1 MEKWKIDRTTIF
13 LYLVFFLFLWDLAYF
28 VGIRNPERFPHP
40 FGVFRMFGD
49 SEFLRGF
56 PNLLRHV
63 IFASVSGGVIG
74 VGIGAIVLRSS
85 RLTQTVLHFLRLGL
99 WLPFFLFFATPDA
112 FALSIAAVMLCSCYH
127 YLAAQIFLGLQGR
140 EVRTYV
146 AREAVLQA
154 LFISL
159 LSQIW
164 LGYWKW
170 FEFAPLN
177 QPATGWGALIAVL
190 SLLFFINWIFRSN
203 FDLTAEQRGIILN
216 KDWNS
221 ASWKSSCAVLLFAV
235 ALLII
240 WQMVVSLRF
249 PRFQSSLLGVVEA
262 GYQLLTYGEIYDDIW
277 VSLLE
282 VFGGMVLGG
291 CVALLVF
298 ALLSTSSVIR
308 NLLFPVLSL
317 SYISPIILWLLAW
330 LMPGWIYP
338 PPGFVFW
345 HKILAVGCLTF
356 FPFVQALWGLREHP
370 WPYRIL
376 LAVDDALPIAF
387 VAMLFAELMAA
398 TAGLGFMMTVA
409 SAKYET
415 DKGLVGFLIILVL
428 LVGLSTTLRLF
439 AKWRGREEALQSLR
453 A

>member
-1 MEKWKIDRTTIF
+1 MAKWKSDRTTIF
-13 LYLVFFLFLWDLAYF
+13 LYVVFFLFLWDLAYF
-28 VGIRNPERFPHP
+28 VGIRNPDRFPHP
-40 FGVFRMFGD
+40 FVVFRMFGD

-56 PNLLRHV
+56 PNMLRHI
-63 IFASVSGGVIG
+63 IFASVLGGVIG
-74 VGIGAIVLRSS
+74 VGIGAIILRSF
-85 RLTQTVLHFLRLGL
+85 RLTQAVLGFLRLGL
-99 WLPFFLFFATPDA
+99 WLPFFLLFATPDA

-140 EVRTYV
+140 EIRTYV

-177 QPATGWGALIAVL
+177 QPATGSGVLIAVL
-190 SLLFFINWIFRSN
+190 SLLFFVNWVFRSN
-203 FDLTAEQRGIILN
+203 FDLIAGQRGIILN

-221 ASWKSSCAVLLFAV
+221 ASWKSFCAVLLFAV
-235 ALLII
+235 AFLII

-262 GYQLLTYGEIYDDIW
+262 GYQLLTYGEIYNDIR

-282 VFGGMVLGG
+282 IFGGMVLGA
-291 CVALLVF
+291 CVAFLVF
-298 ALLSTSSVIR
+298 ALVSTRGVIR
-308 NLLFPVLSL
+308 NALFPVLPL
-317 SYISPIILWLLAW
+317 LYISPIVLWLLGW
-330 LMPGWIYP
+330 LMLPTS
-338 PPGFVFW
+338 FVHFW
-345 HKILAVGCLTF
+345 HKVIAVGLLTF
-356 FPFVQALWGLREHP
+356 FTFIQALWGLRKHP
-370 WPYRIL
+370 WPYRVL
-376 LAVDDALPIAF
+376 LAVDDASPIAF
-387 VAMLFAELMAA
+387 VAMLFGELMAA

-409 SAKYET
+409 SATYQT
-415 DKGLVGFLIILVL
+415 DKGIVGFLITLVL

-439 AKWRGREEALQSLR
+439 ANRLGREEATQPLP